1 MTLSRRISEMNVLY
15 GVSKNKDAL
24 CLFLMRKPR
33 FLVCAGMDRQHADKE
48 GKKST
53 SNPYSSS

>member
-1 MTLSRRISEMNVLY
+1 MTLSRRISEMNVVY

-24 CLFLMRKPR
+24 CLFLMRKPH
-33 FLVCAGMDRQHADKE
+33 FLVCAGMDRQHADE